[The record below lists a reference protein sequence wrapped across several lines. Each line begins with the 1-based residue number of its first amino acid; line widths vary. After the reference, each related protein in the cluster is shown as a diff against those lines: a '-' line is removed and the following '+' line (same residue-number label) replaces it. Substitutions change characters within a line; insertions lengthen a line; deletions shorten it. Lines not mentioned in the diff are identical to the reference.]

1 MSISLENVTF
11 RYHGAEN
18 PAIKNIDMNVRPGE
32 VVGILGAIGSGKST
46 LLLTLNG
53 FIPKETKGELT
64 GRVLVD
70 NLDVREHSV
79 ADIVRH
85 VGLVLPDPDVSTIG
99 MTVEDDLAFGPTW
112 LGLTTEEIKER
123 VAWAA
128 EAVRL
133 SGYEKRNTSYLSG
146 GEHQA
151 LCIGGALAM
160 KPQILALDEPITM
173 LDPVGKVRIV
183 SVVEELSREI
193 GSTIVIS
200 EGGADID
207 YISHLLDWCIV
218 LKNGEILLEGKPEE
232 IFAEEKLLENAQVRP
247 PQTSQLANILSRY
260 ERTGTKGTKIGVE
273 EIVREIPRMMKKLGV
288 EKVNPLGIDRKRIG
302 KRGDPQIS
310 IENLYHRFE
319 GPEGGIMAL
328 AGINLQ
334 VWPGE
339 FIGLIGENGSG
350 KTTLSLHLVGELKP
364 TNKDAKVVVEGIDM
378 LSKGFS
384 QADLLKNINYVFQN
398 PDDQIFLDTVWEEI
412 AFGLRSLD
420 LSEEEVERRVQ
431 EVLEFFDLTEIRD
444 KPTLYLSKDE
454 KTFVATASIVA
465 LKPKIVVVDEPTC
478 GLDYWK
484 SEYMMSKLKTLNR
497 ETGTTLI
504 IITHNMRLV
513 AEHTDR
519 VVVLRGGKVFMD
531 GVPEK
536 VFAEPEK
543 LREASLAPPPVT
555 QVAQSLKEYSFPRG
569 LLSVDE
575 FFNVLNKRGE
585 P

>member
-1 MSISLENVTF
+1 LSISLENVTF
-11 RYHGAEN
+11 RYQGAEK
-18 PAIKNIDMNVRPGE
+18 PAIKNVDLYVRPGE

-70 NLDVREHSV
+70 DLDVRKNSIAEM
-79 ADIVRH
+79 VRH

-112 LGLTTEEIKER
+112 LGLTTEEIQER

-133 SGYEKRNTSYLSG
+133 SGFEKRNTSYLSG

-173 LDPVGKVRIV
+173 LDPVGKVKII
-183 SVVEELSREI
+183 SVVEELSRGI

-207 YISHLLDWCIV
+207 YISPLLDRCVVI
-218 LKNGEILLEGKPEE
+218 KNGEVLLEGKPEE
-232 IFAEEKLLENAQVRP
+232 VFAEDKLLENALVRP
-247 PQTSQLANILSRY
+247 PQASQLANRLSRY
-260 ERTGTKGTKIGVE
+260 ERTRTIGTKISVE
-273 EIVREIPRMMKKLGV
+273 EISREIPKVMKKLGV
-288 EKVNPLGIDRKRIG
+288 DKVNPLGRDRKRMDR
-302 KRGDPQIS
+302 RGDPQIS
-310 IENLYHRFE
+310 IENLCHRFE
-319 GPEGGIMAL
+319 GSGGGIMAL

-364 TNKDAKVVVEGIDM
+364 TNNDAKVVVEGIDI
-378 LSKGFS
+378 LSKGFH

-398 PDDQIFLDTVWEEI
+398 PNDQIFLDTVWEEI
-412 AFGLRSLD
+412 AFGLRTLN

-431 EVLEFFDLTEIRD
+431 EVLEFFGLTEIRD
-444 KPTLYLSKDE
+444 KPTLHLSKDE

-465 LKPKIVVVDEPTC
+465 LESKIVVVDEPTC

-497 ETGTTLI
+497 EKGVTLI

-519 VVVLRGGKVFMD
+519 VVVLSGGKVFMD
-531 GVPEK
+531 GVPEE
-536 VFAEPEK
+536 VFADPEK

-555 QVAQSLKEYSFPRG
+555 QVAQSLEEYSFPRG

-575 FFNVLNKRGE
+575 FFKVLNRGGE

>member
-1 MSISLENVTF
+1 LSISLENVTF
-11 RYHGAEN
+11 RYREAEN
-18 PAIKNIDMNVRPGE
+18 PAIKNIDLNIEPGE

-64 GRVLVD
+64 GRVFVD
-70 NLDVREHSV
+70 NLDVQEHSIP
-79 ADIVRH
+79 DIVKH

-112 LGLTTEEIKER
+112 LGLTTEEIQER

-128 EAVRL
+128 KAVRL

-183 SVVEELSREI
+183 SVVEELRRQL
-193 GSTIVIS
+193 GSTIIIT

-207 YISHLLDWCIV
+207 YISPLLDWCIV
-218 LKNGEILLEGKPEE
+218 LKNGEILLEGRPEE
-232 IFAEEKLLENAQVRP
+232 IFTEEKILEDALVRP
-247 PQTSQLANILSRY
+247 PQTSQLANILSRF
-260 ERTGTKGTKIGVE
+260 ERTKTKETKIRVE
-273 EIVREIPRMMKKLGV
+273 EIAREISRKMKKLGV
-288 EKVNPLGIDRKRIG
+288 EKVNPSEIDRQRVTKH
-302 KRGDPQIS
+302 GDSQIS
-310 IENLYHRFE
+310 IENLCHRFE

-328 AGINLQ
+328 DGINLQ

-364 TNKDAKVVVEGIDM
+364 TNRDAKIVVEGNDI
-378 LSKGFS
+378 LQKGFH
-384 QADLLKNINYVFQN
+384 QTDLLRDINYVFQN

-412 AFGLRSLD
+412 AFGLRGLG
-420 LSEEEVERRVQ
+420 LSEEEVEGRVQ
-431 EVLEFFDLTEIRD
+431 EVLEFFGLTEIRD

-484 SEYMMSKLKTLNR
+484 SEYMMSRLKTLNR
-497 ETGTTLI
+497 ETATTLI

-519 VVVLRGGKVFMD
+519 VIVLRRGKVFMD

-555 QVAQSLKEYSFPRG
+555 QVAQSLEEYSFPRG
-569 LLSVDE
+569 LLSVNE
-575 FFNVLNKRGE
+575 FFHVLNKGGE

>member
-11 RYHGAEN
+11 RYQGEEK
-18 PAIKNIDMNVRPGE
+18 PAIKNIDLHVRSGE

-64 GRVLVD
+64 GRVIVD
-70 NLDVREHSV
+70 NLDVKEHGI
-79 ADIVRH
+79 AEIVKH

-112 LGLTTEEIKER
+112 LGLKTEEIQER

-128 EAVRL
+128 KAVRL
-133 SGYEKRNTSYLSG
+133 NGYEKRNTSYLSG

-173 LDPVGKVRIV
+173 LDPVGKARIV
-183 SVVEELSREI
+183 SVIEELGREL

-207 YISHLLDWCIV
+207 YISPLLDWCVV
-218 LKNGEILLEGKPEE
+218 LKKGEILLEGRPEE
-232 IFAEEKLLENAQVRP
+232 IFAEEKLLEDALVRP
-247 PQTSQLANILSRY
+247 PQTSQLANILSKY
-260 ERTGTKGTKIGVE
+260 EKTRTKGTKISVE
-273 EIVREIPRMMKKLGV
+273 EITREIPRMMKKLGV
-288 EKVNPLGIDRKRIG
+288 EKINPMGIERKRKSKHG
-302 KRGDPQIS
+302 NPQIS

-319 GPEGGIMAL
+319 GPEGGIVAL
-328 AGINLQ
+328 DGINLQ

-350 KTTLSLHLVGELKP
+350 KTTLSLHLVGELKS
-364 TNKDAKVVVEGIDM
+364 TNSDAKIIVEGTDI
-378 LSKGFS
+378 LSKGFR
-384 QADLLKNINYVFQN
+384 QEELLKDINYVFQN

-420 LSEEEVERRVQ
+420 LSEEEVEKRIQ
-431 EVLEFFDLTEIRD
+431 EVLEFFGLTEIRD

-465 LKPKIVVVDEPTC
+465 LRPKIVIVDEPTC

-519 VVVLRGGKVFMD
+519 VIVLRRGKVFMD
-531 GVPEK
+531 GVPEE

-543 LREASLAPPPVT
+543 LKEASLAPPPVT
-555 QVAQSLKEYSFPRG
+555 QVAQSLEEYSFPRG
-569 LLSVDE
+569 LLSVNE
-575 FFNVLNKRGE
+575 FFNVLNRRGE